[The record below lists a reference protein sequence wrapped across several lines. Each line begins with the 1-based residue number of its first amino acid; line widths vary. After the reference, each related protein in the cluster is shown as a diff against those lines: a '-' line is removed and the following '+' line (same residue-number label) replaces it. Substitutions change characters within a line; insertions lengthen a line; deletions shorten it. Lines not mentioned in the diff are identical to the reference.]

1 MANSTAETLS
11 REIDDLRKDIG
22 RLQKDLYSKMESAG
36 TTGKEKIALYKERVM
51 DALDS
56 LKEQVSQKA
65 SGAYD
70 NIKTQSTQALDKG
83 RQTIGQKPVT
93 SVLIAFCAGAMLGM
107 ISNRLRS

>member
-1 MANSTAETLS
+1 MANTTSETLS

-36 TTGKEKIALYKERVM
+36 ATGKEKIALYKEKVM

-65 SGAYD
+65 CGAYE
-70 NIKTQSTQALDKG
+70 NIKSQSTQTLDKG

-93 SVLIAFCAGAMLGM
+93 SVLVAFCAGAMLGM
-107 ISNRLRS
+107 ISHKIRS